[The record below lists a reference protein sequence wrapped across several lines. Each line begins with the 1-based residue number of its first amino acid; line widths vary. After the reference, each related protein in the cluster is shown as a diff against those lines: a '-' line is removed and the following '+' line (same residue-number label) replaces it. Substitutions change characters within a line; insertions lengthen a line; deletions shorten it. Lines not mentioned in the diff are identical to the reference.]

1 MDIKYYEGGEAMTI
15 IPYTVKRVLPGAG
28 LGIWGVPMLRTDI
41 RETDDAYLLEIEMP
55 GVKKEDIELICEGDV
70 LTIAVKG
77 RELENASG
85 YVMRERLYGEM
96 KRGFILKNIDGS
108 TISAKLENGVL
119 LVTLP
124 KKKRESG
131 RIHIE

>member
-1 MDIKYYEGGEAMTI
+1 
-15 IPYTVKRVLPGAG
+15 
-28 LGIWGVPMLRTDI
+28 
-41 RETDDAYLLEIEMP
+41 MP
-55 GVKKEDIELICEGDV
+55 GVRKEDIELICEGDV

>member
-1 MDIKYYEGGEAMTI
+1 MTI
-15 IPYTVKRVLPGAG
+15 IPYTVKRVLPGTG

-41 RETDDAYLLEIEMP
+41 RETGDAYLLEIEMP
-55 GVKKEDIELICEGDV
+55 GVKKEDIELICEEDV
-70 LTIAVKG
+70 LTVAVKAK
-77 RELENASG
+77 EPENADG
-85 YVMRERLYGEM
+85 YVMRERIYGEM

-119 LVTLP
+119 FVTLP

-131 RIHIE
+131 RINIE

>member
-1 MDIKYYEGGEAMTI
+1 MTI

-28 LGIWGVPMLRTDI
+28 LGVWVVPMLRTDI
-41 RETDDAYLLEIEMP
+41 RETDDAYLLETEMP
-55 GVKKEDIELICEGDV
+55 GVKKDDIELICEGDV
-70 LTIAVKG
+70 LTIAVKAS
-77 RELENASG
+77 EPENADG
-85 YVMRERLYGEM
+85 YVMRERIYGEM

-119 LVTLP
+119 FVTLP

-131 RIHIE
+131 RINIE

>member
-1 MDIKYYEGGEAMTI
+1 MTI